1 MFHGALKAMTQTH
14 DPAHDYLGIR
24 QPLDGIFN
32 PKSVAVI
39 GASEKPGSVGRTL
52 LWNLIS
58 NPFGGTVYPINP
70 KRNSILGIKAYPS
83 LDAIS
88 DPIDLAIIATPA
100 PTVSEIVKSC
110 TRKGVK
116 GAIIISAGFKEIG
129 EAGIALEQEIKAEA
143 QAHQLRIIG
152 PNCLGVMNPHSGLNA
167 TFGSAMALPGNVGFI
182 SQSGALCTSI
192 LDWSFRENVGFSAF
206 VSIGSMLD
214 VNWGDLI
221 DYLGDD
227 PNTHS
232 IVIYMESI
240 GEARSF
246 LSAARE
252 VALTKPIIVIKSGRT
267 SAAAAAA
274 ASHTGALAGSDDV
287 LDAAFRRCG
296 VLRVETID
304 DLFNLSEILAKQP
317 RPQGNRLTILT
328 NAGGPGVLA
337 TDALIRRGGQLAELA
352 PATITALNE
361 CLPTHWSH
369 GNPIDILGDA
379 DPKRY
384 KSAIEVVA
392 TDPNS
397 DGLLVILTPQAMTNP
412 TAIAETL
419 CQFSHLKGKPLLAS
433 WMGGN
438 SVEAGEKCLNEA
450 NIFTLPYPD
459 TAAQVFNLMWHYSY
473 NLQGIYETPI
483 LTEGKAPDRAQ
494 VEEIFKSAQKSG
506 RTLLTEYE
514 SKKLLSA
521 YQIPT
526 VETRLATTVEE
537 TLTAAESIGYPVVL
551 KLSSETITHKTDVG
565 GVKLNLKDAEAVRS
579 AYESIRDAVATAEFQ
594 GVTVQPM
601 LKLDGYELILGSSL
615 DPQLGP
621 VLLFGTGGSLVE
633 VFQDRALAL
642 PPLNTTLARRLMEQT
657 RIYKALQGV
666 RGRSTVDLEALEEI
680 LVQFSQLVVEQPQ
693 IKEIDINPLLA
704 QTSENGGIIALD
716 ARVVLHSETEKRPKL
731 AIRPYPHQYITQ
743 WELNDKTP
751 VTIRPIRP
759 EDEPLIRSFHE
770 TLSEESVYLRYAH
783 LIKFSHRIA
792 HTRLTR
798 ICFIDYDREMALVAD
813 YQDEQ
818 GKHQILGVGRLSQ
831 IKGTH
836 TAEFGM
842 LISDRYQR
850 QGLGTEFLSQ
860 LLHIGKL
867 EKLER
872 IVAYILPE
880 NRPMQK
886 ICQRLG
892 FEVKEDKEEG
902 MMVAEI
908 NL

>member
-1 MFHGALKAMTQTH
+1 MTQTQKRFNT
-14 DPAHDYLGIR
+14 DPAHDFLGTH
-24 QPLDGIFN
+24 QPLDAIFT
-32 PKSVAVI
+32 PHSVAVI

-58 NPFGGTVYPINP
+58 NPFGGTVYPVNP
-70 KRNSILGIKAYPS
+70 KRESVLGIKAYPS
-83 LDAIS
+83 LESIPDAV
-88 DPIDLAIIATPA
+88 DLAIIATPA
-100 PTVSEIVKSC
+100 STVSGVVKEC

-129 EAGIALEQEIKAEA
+129 EAGIALEEEIKAEA
-143 QAHQLRIIG
+143 QAHHLRIIG

-227 PNTHS
+227 PHTHS

-240 GEARSF
+240 GDARSF

-267 SAAAAAA
+267 SAAAQAA

-287 LDAAFRRCG
+287 LDTAFRRCG
-296 VLRVETID
+296 VLRVDKID
-304 DLFNLSEILAKQP
+304 DLFNLAEILAKQP

-337 TDALIRRGGQLAELA
+337 TDALIRQGGELAELA
-352 PATITALNE
+352 PETIASLNE

-384 KSAIEVVA
+384 ESTIAHAAE
-392 TDPNS
+392 DPNS
-397 DGLLVILTPQAMTNP
+397 DGLLVILTPQAMTHP
-412 TAIAETL
+412 TQIAETL
-419 CQFSHLKGKPLLAS
+419 CKFSHLKGKPLLAS

-438 SVEAGEKCLNEA
+438 SVEAGEKLLNEA
-450 NIFTLPYPD
+450 NIFTFPYPD
-459 TAAQVFNLMWHYSY
+459 TAAQVFNLMWQYSY

-483 LTEGKAPDRAQ
+483 LTEGKAPDRDQ
-494 VEEIFKSAQKSG
+494 VEQILDHVQHSG

-514 SKKLLSA
+514 SKQLLAA
-521 YQIPT
+521 YHIPT
-526 VETRLATTVEE
+526 VETRLADSAD
-537 TLTAAESIGYPVVL
+537 AAIAQAEAMGYPVVL

-565 GVKLNLKDAEAVRS
+565 GVKLNLKDANAVLT
-579 AYESIRDAVATAEFQ
+579 AYNSIQQAVPAEHFQ

-601 LKLDGYELILGSSL
+601 LKLEGYELILGSSL
-615 DPQLGP
+615 DPQFGP

-633 VFQDRALAL
+633 VFQDRALGL
-642 PPLNTTLARRLMEQT
+642 PPLNTTLARRMMEQT
-657 RIYKALQGV
+657 RIYTALQGV
-666 RGRSTVDLEALEEI
+666 RGRSTVDLEALEQL
-680 LVQFSQLVVEQPQ
+680 LVQFSQLIVEQPK

-704 QTSENGGIIALD
+704 QTSDEGGIIALD
-716 ARVVLHSETEKRPKL
+716 ARVVLHSEEEKGGKL
-731 AIRPYPHQYITQ
+731 AIRPYPIQYITQ
-743 WELNDKTP
+743 WQLKDKTP

-759 EDEPLIRSFHE
+759 EDEPLIRAFHG

-813 YQDEQ
+813 HEDEQ
-818 GKHQILGVGRLSQ
+818 GNHQILGVGRLSQ

-836 TAEFGM
+836 SAEFGM
-842 LISDRYQR
+842 LISDQYQR
-850 QGLGTEFLSQ
+850 KGLGTEFLRQ
-860 LLHIGKL
+860 LLHIGKQ

-892 FEVKEDKEEG
+892 FELQEDPDQG
-902 MMVAEI
+902 MMLAEI
-908 NL
+908 EL

>member
-1 MFHGALKAMTQTH
+1 MVQGQTRAN
-14 DPAHDYLGIR
+14 DPAHDFLGTR
-24 QPLDGIFN
+24 QPLDAIFA

-39 GASEKPGSVGRTL
+39 GASEKSGSVGRTL

-58 NPFGGTVYPINP
+58 NPFGGTVYPVNP
-70 KRNSILGIKAYPS
+70 KRDSILGIKAYAS
-83 LDAIS
+83 LDNIPDAV
-88 DPIDLAIIATPA
+88 DLAIIATPA
-100 PTVSEIVKSC
+100 PTVSQVIKDC

-129 EAGIALEQEIKAEA
+129 EKGIALEQEIKAEA
-143 QAHQLRIIG
+143 QAHNLRIVG
-152 PNCLGVMNPHSGLNA
+152 PNCLGVMNPHYGLNA

-267 SAAAAAA
+267 SAAAQAA

-296 VLRVETID
+296 VLRVDTID
-304 DLFNLSEILAKQP
+304 DLFNLAEILAKQP
-317 RPQGNRLTILT
+317 RPKGNRLTILT

-337 TDALIRRGGQLAELA
+337 TDALIRKGGQLAELA
-352 PATITALNE
+352 PETIQALNE

-379 DPKRY
+379 DLKRY
-384 KSAIEVVA
+384 ESAIAQVA
-392 TDPNS
+392 KDPNS

-412 TAIAETL
+412 TKIAESL
-419 CQFSHLKGKPLLAS
+419 CKFSNLQGKPLLAS

-438 SVEAGEKCLNEA
+438 SVEEGEKILNEA

-459 TAAQVFNLMWHYSY
+459 TATQVFNLMWHYSY

-483 LTEGKAPDRAQ
+483 LGEGREHDYSKVDAILNHVRN
-494 VEEIFKSAQKSG
+494 SG

-514 SKKLLSA
+514 SKQLLAA

-526 VETRLATTVEE
+526 VETRLATTPEE
-537 TLTAAESIGYPVVL
+537 AVSQAEAIGYPIVL

-565 GVKLNLKDAEAVRS
+565 GVKLSLKDATEVEA
-579 AYESIRDAVATAEFQ
+579 AYQQIQKSVSPEYFQ

-601 LKLDGYELILGSSL
+601 LKREGYELILGSSL
-615 DPQLGP
+615 DPQFGP

-642 PPLNTTLARRLMEQT
+642 PPLNTTLARRMMEQT
-657 RIYKALQGV
+657 RIYQALKGV
-666 RGRSTVDLEALEEI
+666 RGRETVDLEALEQL

-704 QTSENGGIIALD
+704 QTPEAGGSIALD
-716 ARVVLHSETEKRPKL
+716 ARVVLHEEVTARPKP
-731 AIRPYPHQYITQ
+731 AIRPYPNHYITHWQ
-743 WELNDKTP
+743 LKDKTP

-759 EDEPLIRSFHE
+759 EDEPLIRSFHA

-783 LIKFSHRIA
+783 LISQAHRIT

-798 ICFIDYDREMALVAD
+798 ICFIDYDRELALVAD
-813 YQDEQ
+813 YEDEN
-818 GKHQILGVGRLSQ
+818 GNHHILGVGRLSQ

-842 LISDRYQR
+842 LISDQYQG
-850 QGLGTEFLSQ
+850 QGLGTEFLRQ
-860 LLHIGKL
+860 LIRIAQQEEL
-867 EKLER
+867 EG

-892 FEVKEDKEEG
+892 FTVQKDSEQG
-902 MMVAEI
+902 MMVAELAL
-908 NL
+908 NES

>member
-1 MFHGALKAMTQTH
+1 MTQTH

-438 SVEAGEKCLNEA
+438 SVEAGEKLLNEA
-450 NIFTLPYPD
+450 NIFTFPYPD
-459 TAAQVFNLMWHYSY
+459 TAAQVFNLIAG
-473 NLQGIYETPI
+473 NL
-483 LTEGKAPDRAQ
+483 
-494 VEEIFKSAQKSG
+494 
-506 RTLLTEYE
+506 
-514 SKKLLSA
+514 
-521 YQIPT
+521 
-526 VETRLATTVEE
+526 
-537 TLTAAESIGYPVVL
+537 
-551 KLSSETITHKTDVG
+551 
-565 GVKLNLKDAEAVRS
+565 
-579 AYESIRDAVATAEFQ
+579 
-594 GVTVQPM
+594 
-601 LKLDGYELILGSSL
+601 
-615 DPQLGP
+615 
-621 VLLFGTGGSLVE
+621 
-633 VFQDRALAL
+633 
-642 PPLNTTLARRLMEQT
+642 
-657 RIYKALQGV
+657 
-666 RGRSTVDLEALEEI
+666 
-680 LVQFSQLVVEQPQ
+680 
-693 IKEIDINPLLA
+693 
-704 QTSENGGIIALD
+704 
-716 ARVVLHSETEKRPKL
+716 
-731 AIRPYPHQYITQ
+731 
-743 WELNDKTP
+743 
-751 VTIRPIRP
+751 
-759 EDEPLIRSFHE
+759 
-770 TLSEESVYLRYAH
+770 
-783 LIKFSHRIA
+783 
-792 HTRLTR
+792 
-798 ICFIDYDREMALVAD
+798 
-813 YQDEQ
+813 
-818 GKHQILGVGRLSQ
+818 
-831 IKGTH
+831 
-836 TAEFGM
+836 
-842 LISDRYQR
+842 
-850 QGLGTEFLSQ
+850 
-860 LLHIGKL
+860 
-867 EKLER
+867 
-872 IVAYILPE
+872 
-880 NRPMQK
+880 
-886 ICQRLG
+886 
-892 FEVKEDKEEG
+892 
-902 MMVAEI
+902 
-908 NL
+908 